1 MEIKNATYIKLLLVH
16 FFVGVL
22 VFFAPFLSKIITIL
36 LFFLFFFYIIKN
48 RNKNNEALIFA
59 AYIMASEVFFR
70 MTNGVPNNEFAKYCI
85 MIFLSTGIFYSGFS
99 KKTIVYWL
107 FLLFLLPSIILGI
120 YSLNI
125 DVEIRKAIAFNISGP
140 VCLAISAIFCYQ
152 RRISSIEVEK
162 LIMAIIFPIITTVT
176 YMYLYTPSNRN
187 IFAGTESNFET
198 SGGFGPNQVSTILGL
213 GMFVV
218 FVRLIL
224 YSKSFFSIIINLFL
238 LAFISYRGILTFSRG
253 GVYTGIV
260 MIFIFLASMYFVSN
274 LKGRF
279 KINIVLIIS
288 ILVGMFIFAYSSF
301 QTGGMINKRYS
312 GKDALGR
319 TKTSKF
325 SGREQL
331 VESELKMFVDN
342 PITGVGVGV
351 NKQYRE
357 AMTGVEA
364 ASHNEISRMLAE
376 HGMLGVINLLILI
389 ITPLFLFL
397 NDRSNIFLFS
407 FYFFWLLTIN
417 HAAMRLAA
425 PAFVYALSLLKVTFA
440 DETKTPI
447 HRQQTL

>member
-1 MEIKNATYIKLLLVH
+1 MGIKDATYKKLLLFH
-16 FFVGVL
+16 FLLGVL
-22 VFFAPFLSKIITIL
+22 VFFIPLFSQVISIL
-36 LFFLFFFYIIKN
+36 LFFLFLFYIIKN

-70 MTNGVPNNEFAKYCI
+70 MTNGVPNNEYGKYSI
-85 MIFLSTGIFYSGFS
+85 MIFLSTGMFYSGFS

-107 FLLFLLPSIILGI
+107 FLLLLIPSIIMGI
-120 YSLNI
+120 YSLNV

-140 VCLAISAIFCYQ
+140 VCLAISAIYCYE
-152 RRISSIEVEK
+152 RRISNIEIQK
-162 LIMAIIFPIITTVT
+162 LIMAIIFPVIATIT

-187 IFAGTESNFET
+187 IFTGTESNFVT

-224 YSKSFFSIIINLFL
+224 YSKSFFSSVINLFL

-260 MIFIFLASMYFVSN
+260 MIFSFLASMYLISN
-274 LKGRF
+274 IKGRF
-279 KINIVLIIS
+279 KINFVLIIS
-288 ILVGMFIFAYSSF
+288 VLVGIFIFAYSSF
-301 QTGGMINKRYS
+301 QTGGMINKRYA
-312 GKDALGR
+312 GQDALGR

-331 VESELKMFVDN
+331 VESELKMFFDN

-376 HGMLGVINLLILI
+376 HGMLGVINLLILM

-397 NDRSNIFLFS
+397 NNRSNIFLFS
-407 FYFFWLLTIN
+407 FYLFWLLTIN

-425 PAFVYALSLLKVTFA
+425 PAFVYALSLLKVTFT
-440 DETKTPI
+440 DEAKTPL
-447 HRQQTL
+447 HR

>member
-1 MEIKNATYIKLLLVH
+1 MEIKNATYIKLLLIH
-16 FFVGVL
+16 FFMGVL
-22 VFFAPFLSKIITIL
+22 VFLIPFLSKIISVL
-36 LFFLFFFYIIKN
+36 LLIIFIGIVIKN
-48 RNKNNEALIFA
+48 KNKNNESLILA
-59 AYIMASEVFFR
+59 AYIVASEVFFR
-70 MTNGVPNNEFAKYCI
+70 MTHGVPNNEYGKYSVI
-85 MIFLSTGIFYSGFS
+85 ILLTIGMIYSGFS

-107 FLLFLLPSIILGI
+107 FLFLLIPGIIIGI
-120 YSLNI
+120 YSLNV

-140 VCLAISAIFCYQ
+140 VCLAMSAIYTYQ
-152 RRISSIEVEK
+152 RKINRIEIEK
-162 LIMAIIFPIITTVT
+162 LIAAIIFPIITTVT

-187 IFAGTESNFET
+187 IFTGTESNFET

-224 YSKSFFSIIINLFL
+224 YSKNFFAILINLFL

-253 GVYTGIV
+253 GVYTGII
-260 MIFIFLASMYFVSN
+260 MIFSALISMYLISN
-274 LKGRF
+274 VKGKV

-288 ILVGMFIFAYSSF
+288 VLVGMVIFAYSSF

-312 GKDALGR
+312 GEDALGR

-357 AMTGVEA
+357 ELTGVEA

-376 HGMLGVINLLILI
+376 HGVLGVINLLILI

-397 NDRSNIFLFS
+397 NNRSNIFLFS

-417 HAAMRLAA
+417 HAAMRVAA
-425 PAFVYALSLLKVTFA
+425 PAFIYALSLLKVTFTN
-440 DETKTPI
+440 ETETSI
-447 HRQQTL
+447 HR